1 MVARAWLVPY
11 EDATYGRRPLLAT
24 IYLTHNN
31 VTGQLVL
38 DVRAESKVVVD
49 GGRARVVVGKGHTI
63 PFSVG
68 SNVGRCSVHP
78 KTTGF
83 EYSCTF
89 GGEQIVEVQRRP
101 VVWLEALQPSHVSVA
116 VQDRVEFRAG
126 KNYYSLVVQADG
138 QEPVVYRK
146 RYSEFAEVHD
156 RMRQAYVGSHLRA
169 SLPAPPAKILNPFFD
184 QLEPAFVQNRQV
196 ELNDYVKK
204 IITVPRALAMP
215 ALLDFLGLQLR
226 APSSAEPVDLLAPPA
241 SVDLLAPPSSVDLLA
256 PPSSVDL
263 LAPPPVAPPAPPVYE
278 EAVV

>member
-1 MVARAWLVPY
+1 MVARTWLVPY
-11 EDATYGRRPLLAT
+11 TDAERGRQQLLAT

-31 VTGQLVL
+31 VTGQLQL
-38 DVRAESKVVVD
+38 DVRADSKVVVD

-83 EYSCTF
+83 DYSCTF
-89 GGEQIVEVQRRP
+89 GGEQIAEVQRRP
-101 VVWLEALQPSHVSVA
+101 VAWLEAFQPTSVSVS

-126 KNYYSLVVQADG
+126 KNYYQLVVQADG
-138 QEPVVYRK
+138 GEPKLYRK

-156 RMRQAYVGSHLRA
+156 KMKQAYVGSHLRA

-184 QLEPAFVQNRQV
+184 QLEPTFVQNRQV

-204 IITVPRALAMP
+204 IITVPRALAQP
-215 ALLDFLGLQLR
+215 ALLDFLGLALR
-226 APSSAEPVDLLAPPA
+226 APSGEPVDLLAPPP
-241 SVDLLAPPSSVDLLA
+241 VDLLNAPLEAPPL
-256 PPSSVDL
+256 
-263 LAPPPVAPPAPPVYE
+263 PPAAPVFE